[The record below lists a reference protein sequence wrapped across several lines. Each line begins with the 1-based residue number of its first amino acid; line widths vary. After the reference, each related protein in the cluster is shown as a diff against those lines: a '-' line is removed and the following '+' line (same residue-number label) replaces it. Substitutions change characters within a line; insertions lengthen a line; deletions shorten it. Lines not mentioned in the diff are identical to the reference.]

1 MLNVNLALLN
11 GLQENVKYRE
21 MQTVTI
27 NSVRY
32 TNEVKSSELNLEG
45 RLNATNIRQLKLT
58 LHGKHAI
65 QGQYIAFERSF
76 TTLDRTTY
84 TIPYGAYR
92 ALEVEY
98 NDDTKTTDIVAYD
111 DMLKTH
117 REYKQE
123 DMNLMF
129 PTSLVS
135 LFRKVAQVVGLECDV
150 TSFANSTEIVT
161 EDKYAGLEYTYRDVL
176 DHIAEVAGMTVGIKN
191 GKLDIW
197 GLNSTGLVIDY
208 KRSRKLKI
216 GEEVGAFNILNLTRE
231 PQHDNYAY
239 PETWSNI
246 PLDDRVEYVIENNQI
261 ADKDREHF
269 APLIFNQ
276 ISALNYHTFT
286 ADTFGWGVFD
296 VGDIVTVRDLDGT
309 EYQSIITSELNKSTG
324 MWQTELK
331 SEKIHHAKEEYA
343 LVTDVRREFRS
354 TYLLVD
360 QQNGKIQALTQE
372 VSASADKISGLQI
385 DLDSVKTSVEDFNV
399 QDNLIPNLSG
409 EYEDYQYWQWVD
421 TEPVKYFNT
430 LMYRDGMRYSTNF
443 EINYYEYSLSKWG
456 LSFYGNGMAIS
467 APTTVKAGREYSFRT
482 RRMSDNLLPFTVIV
496 RENYITPITKEME
509 HIKDTPFILEG
520 NVYEELSIEPQA
532 KTNSMQLI
540 IVMTNASYANRI
552 VLSEN
557 MFNRGQPKEWK
568 ESPVNIKFW
577 TRSALDVMSDSI
589 YHVVEDAE
597 YDIAEIYHTKKQINQ
612 TIRNDFGSISTNNQ
626 TVSEIE
632 FKVEDEDSVEGIRIT
647 DTNTQVLSKDLTF
660 NDATGDNL
668 HLNNNFS
675 ASSVISDQLI
685 LQGYQGSYELFLS
698 QPDSGG
704 NCMVIARK
712 VEVE

>member
-84 TIPYGAYR
+84 TIQYGTYR
-92 ALEVEY
+92 ALEVDY
-98 NDDTKTTDIVAYD
+98 NDDTKTTEVIAYD
-111 DMLKTH
+111 DMIKTH

-129 PTSLVS
+129 PTTLLS
-135 LFRKVAQVVGLECDV
+135 LFRKVAQVVGLNCDV

-191 GKLDIW
+191 DKLDIW

-331 SEKIHHAKEEYA
+331 SEKTHHAKEDYA

-409 EYEDYQYWQWVD
+409 EYEDYTYWVWEGV
-421 TEPVKYFNT
+421 EPLKYYT
-430 LMYRDGMRYSTNF
+430 GMTYTKYLTYGGNF
-443 EINYYEYSLSKWG
+443 EIKEFANSLSGYG
-456 LSFYGNGMAIS
+456 LSFYGLGKAIS
-467 APTTVKAGREYSFRT
+467 APTTVIAGGQYSFRT
-482 RRMSDNLLPFTVIV
+482 RRMNASLAPFTIIV
-496 RENYITPITKEME
+496 RETYVEQITKVVEF
-509 HIKDTPFILEG
+509 IKDTPFILQG
-520 NVYEELSIEPQA
+520 NVYEELSIFPQA
-532 KTNSMQLI
+532 KTNTIQLI
-540 IVMTNASYANRI
+540 FEMTDVTVFNRI
-552 VLSEN
+552 ELAEN
-557 MFNRGQPKEWK
+557 MFNRGQPKEWV
-568 ESPVNIKFW
+568 ESPVNVRFW
-577 TRSALDVMSDSI
+577 TKASVDVLNDRIYQIVENADYDKAQRTQFKDRIVSTVENEVGDISSI
-589 YHVVEDAE
+589 EH
-597 YDIAEIYHTKKQINQ
+597 
-612 TIRNDFGSISTNNQ
+612 
-626 TVSEIE
+626 TVSKIDLEVKKDNVIE
-632 FKVEDEDSVEGIRIT
+632 GFKVDENGVQMVSE
-647 DTNTQVLSKDLTF
+647 NLTF
-660 NDATGDNL
+660 NSAKGTL
-668 HLNNNFS
+668 ISVNNIDFN
-675 ASSVISDQLI
+675 
-685 LQGYQGSYELFLS
+685 GYELVLGT
-698 QPDSGG
+698 DDGSG
-704 NCMVIARK
+704 NFTILARK
-712 VEVE
+712 IEVV